1 MALETETAKGA
12 GSVARIGSHKNIH
25 FHREGRDM
33 STIRVRRGVLASS
46 LALALFA
53 PHAFAQTSST
63 STSNQQSTQQ
73 GTSNS
78 QQSTQQGTSSNAP
91 PANQKQAKQLE
102 TVTVTGSMIPRTEIE
117 GPAPVVSLTGEQIK
131 AQGFTTLWEFL
142 DSLPQVGQQT
152 QDPASWGS
160 TSVNARSVNLR
171 GIGPG
176 FSLLMIDGHRIVDYP
191 QPLTAQSNFQNY
203 NNIPTGMIDHIEIL
217 ASGASSIYGSD
228 AVAGVIN
235 VILKKNYQGDDLQV
249 TGGGATRGGRA
260 YGDINFFGGK
270 SGDNW
275 HILYNVEKSN
285 RSALWGSDR
294 PYQDS
299 VADAGYGAWNPADRM
314 FGYQYDAAG
323 SIGLSATN
331 AAGQYITP
339 PAGTCSKFG
348 NNFALYQSHSVT
360 TNGTQV
366 TGVTDNGYYCS
377 QPALFKDWVLTPGS
391 RANNA
396 YLAGEYDFKGTS
408 LQLYGSMALYDTVGI
423 SNTQLPVFAT
433 SSFYDQTTGQT
444 INQLVRQLTSQEMG
458 SSGNTIDREQNWN
471 LQAGLRGSFDDS
483 QFNWDLNL
491 NSQKYTVR
499 EDFVGID
506 IDAMNNF
513 FLGKQL
519 GTTSAG
525 LPIYA
530 VNWQQFWN
538 PITPQQYSQF
548 GVGGENTSSSW
559 LDQAQFRIN
568 GDLFKLPWVS
578 EDPIGW
584 AAVLEAAHNG
594 FLLSPDPREADSS
607 TFQDPFDEYNTGGG
621 TRQRYSFGNE
631 FRVPVL
637 DSVTWT
643 ISGRLDKYHDA
654 SRADVARTWGT
665 GLEWRPYDGLLV
677 RGSYGTNFKAPDM
690 QAIYQTGS
698 VVPVGDYLDPLQCIN
713 AIKAG
718 QNNSTWCS
726 LVQRPPSQ
734 YYNWYT
740 GGSRLL
746 LPQTGHSWTYGFV
759 WQIPGVDGLSFSTDY
774 WHMGVDNAIEYLSQQ
789 TVLADEA
796 GCLTGLQPDGT
807 SGLSPYTAHVLGSAY
822 CQMVEKMVT
831 RNAAG
836 QIVQVNS
843 GPINEASLYV
853 SGIDALLDYKK
864 HTDYGDFRTSI
875 NYTDNLEYKQR
886 VLSSD
891 PLQNTRYNNVA
902 SRITWIGDW
911 TKGNWDVSVSGV
923 RDGGMRAPNYGGCNV
938 LPSGIQ
944 PSMVTVQNGTENVST
959 GICQVTVNGTPV
971 NVADT
976 TYQGH
981 TPVWITWNTSIGWQI
996 NDMTKLKLT
1005 VSNIFNKVSPIPYYA
1020 GGFEFVTTGQTGS
1033 EYNGREIFLTFDYK
1047 LD

>member
-1 MALETETAKGA
+1 MSK
-12 GSVARIGSHKNIH
+12 IH
-25 FHREGRDM
+25 
-33 STIRVRRGVLASS
+33 VRHGVLASS
-46 LALALFA
+46 LALALMT
-53 PHAFAQTSST
+53 PQVFAQTS
-63 STSNQQSTQQ
+63 
-73 GTSNS
+73 
-78 QQSTQQGTSSNAP
+78 TSSSTP
-91 PANQKQAKQLE
+91 PASTAPTPAPAPAPAPASAPNAKQLQ
-102 TVTVTGSMIPRTEIE
+102 TITVTGSMIPRTEIE
-117 GPAPVVSLTGEQIK
+117 GQAPVVIITGDQIK
-131 AQGFTTLWEFL
+131 KQGFTTLWEFL

-152 QDPASWGS
+152 QDPAAWGS

-171 GIGPG
+171 NIGPG

-191 QPLTAQSNFQNY
+191 QPLSAQSNFQNF
-203 NNIPTGMIDHIEIL
+203 NNIPTGMIDHVEIL

-228 AVAGVIN
+228 AVAGVVN

-270 SGDNW
+270 SGENW

-299 VADAGYGAWNPADRM
+299 VSDAGYGAWGPADRM

-323 SIGLSATN
+323 AIGLAVQN
-331 AAGQYITP
+331 GAGQYITP
-339 PAGTCSKFG
+339 PAGTCGKYGS
-348 NNFALYQSHSVT
+348 NFALAQSHSVT

-366 TGVTDNGYYCS
+366 TGVTDNGYFCS
-377 QPALFKDWVLTPGS
+377 QPQLFKDWVLTPGS
-391 RANNA
+391 RNNDG
-396 YLAGEYDFKGTS
+396 YLAGEYDFKGTT
-408 LQLYGSMALYDTVGI
+408 LQLYGSAALYDTVGI
-423 SNTQLPVFAT
+423 SNTQLPVFA
-433 SSFYDQTTGQT
+433 SGSFYDQTTGQV
-444 INQLVRQLTSQEMG
+444 INQAVRQLTSQEMG
-458 SSGNTIDREQNWN
+458 TAGNTTDNEQNWN
-471 LQAGLRGSFDDS
+471 LQTGLRGSFDDS
-483 QFNWDLNL
+483 RFNWDLNL
-491 NSQKYTVR
+491 NAQKYIVH
-499 EDFVGID
+499 EDFVGFD
-506 IDAMNNF
+506 QTAMNNF

-530 VNWQQFWN
+530 MNWQQFWN
-538 PITPQQYSQF
+538 PITPQQYSEF
-548 GVGGENTSSSW
+548 GVGGQNSASSW

-568 GDLFKLPWVS
+568 GDLFTLPWVN
-578 EDPIGW
+578 DQPIGW

-594 FLLSPDPREADSS
+594 FLLSPDPREADAA

-621 TRQRYSFGNE
+621 TRQRYSLGNE
-631 FRVPVL
+631 FRVPL
-637 DSVTWT
+637 WNTVTWT

-665 GLEWRPYDGLLV
+665 GLEWRPYDGLLL

-698 VVPVGDYLDPLQCIN
+698 VVPVGDYIDPLQCID
-713 AIKAG
+713 AIKSG

-726 LVQRPPSQ
+726 LVQRPTSQ
-734 YYNWYT
+734 YYNNYT

-759 WQIPGVDGLSFSTDY
+759 WQIPGVEGLSFSTDY
-774 WHMGVDNAIEYLSQQ
+774 WHMGVDNAIEYLSQNQ
-789 TVLADEA
+789 VLTDEA
-796 GCLTGLQPDGT
+796 GCLTGLQANGT
-807 SGLSPYTAHVLGSAY
+807 SGLSPYTAHVPGSAY
-822 CQMVEKMVT
+822 CNMVIQMVQ

-836 QIVQVNS
+836 QIVSVHS

-864 HTDYGDFRTSI
+864 HTDWGDFSGNI
-875 NYTDNLEYKQR
+875 NYTDNLSYKQR
-886 VLSSD
+886 VLASD
-891 PLQNTRYNNVA
+891 ELQNTRYNIVA
-902 SRITWIGDW
+902 SRITWIADWNKGD
-911 TKGNWDVSVSGV
+911 WDVSISGV
-923 RDGGMRAPNYGGCNV
+923 RDGSMRAPNYGGCNT
-938 LPSGIQ
+938 LPNGIQ
-944 PSMVTVQNGTENVST
+944 PGMVTVPSGTESVST
-959 GICQVTVNGTPV
+959 GICQVTLNGNQV
-971 NVADT
+971 DVADT
-976 TYQGH
+976 MYLGR
-981 TPVWITWNTSIGWQI
+981 TPVWITWNTAIGWQL

-1005 VSNIFNKVSPIPYYA
+1005 VSNIFDKVSSIPYYA